1 MKRMKIFLMCFVMLL
16 NMSWNLQVEATGFV
30 PRFSMSN
37 TDCQSLYWRSGTY
50 GTSNGFPRNW
60 SDGYSG
66 GNCTW
71 YAFGRAWEL
80 LGTLPKLCTYNAG
93 KWYNYNINNGFYS
106 YGSTP
111 KLGAIACWDKFDS
124 NNGHVAVVEEI
135 GDGYIKC
142 SESGWSYT
150 DGYFK
155 VRTRYLDDPDLGMG
169 DNYRFLGYIYI
180 GDFSAITQP
189 PTNPTL
195 SINKGDNGTYIIGES
210 ATFNFEVDSD
220 VQLHLYIYKDG
231 TPYFEGEFN
240 SKETYTRQFYQT
252 GHYSCYAVVHYTS
265 GNIETGWI
273 GWNVVESSNFELPM
287 IEIDK
292 GDNGIYAKGESITFN
307 FDIEDDVQLH
317 LYIYNKDGV
326 YFEGEFNSKQT
337 YTRQIYETGHYSCF
351 AIIHFPSGDIE
362 TGWVGWN
369 VNPIYTVSFESD
381 QAVISDTK
389 DVVYGLSY
397 GELPK
402 LQKDGYLFLGWYTH
416 DVGGTKITEET
427 VVVATDSHT
436 LYAHWQNLSPCIN
449 VTVKKS
455 GESYLVEVVPSNN
468 EYSNEI
474 IIAMYKLGK
483 LVSIY
488 VGECTENT
496 IAFSTLDDID
506 KIKIMAWNS
515 LSYPKPLCETE
526 IVNSSEFISE

>member
-1 MKRMKIFLMCFVMLL
+1 MFMCSCCIINV
-16 NMSWNLQVEATGFV
+16 NAISQVDQII
-30 PRFSMSN
+30 S
-37 TDCQSLYWRSGTY
+37 
-50 GTSNGFPRNW
+50 
-60 SDGYSG
+60 
-66 GNCTW
+66 
-71 YAFGRAWEL
+71 
-80 LGTLPKLCTYNAG
+80 AG
-93 KWYNYNINNGFYS
+93 KSIIGSQDYNGYCQAFVRWCYEQSGIYASKNASYALQAWNWWGISSSRDNI
-106 YGSTP
+106 P
-111 KLGAIACWDKFDS
+111 VGACIYFDS
-124 NNGHVAVVEEI
+124 YSSPTCGHV
-135 GDGYIKC
+135 G
-142 SESGWSYT
+142 
-150 DGYFK
+150 
-155 VRTRYLDDPDLGMG
+155 
-169 DNYRFLGYIYI
+169 IYI
-180 GDFSAITQP
+180 GNNQFIHAVSSASDGVNGVRISSLSTYWWNLYKGWGWQAGIQPNGSDYITQP

-455 GESYLVEVVPSNN
+455 GESYLVEVVPSNI